1 MEQVVQKSSAQ
12 IDKEVIQEL
21 KVNSDV
27 NAGGFLKQISPE
39 VLLVICFLVI
49 GIILR
54 IWQYVANRSLWLDE
68 AMLALNITHRSF
80 AGLTQ
85 PLDYNQAAPL
95 LFLFVQ
101 KDISVVLGNSEFA
114 LRLFPLMAGLLSLFL
129 MYKTAKKY
137 LQGTAGYIAL
147 ALFCFSSTLIYYSS
161 ENKQY
166 SSDVLFVLI
175 LLLAAHPCFQD
186 SAQPKSFLQ
195 LAAIGIIAMWM
206 SHPAVFVLAAIGIV
220 VIILPAFN
228 KAWAK
233 LLWPMLT
240 CLLWLANLSFL
251 YIISLRQTAANKLVT
266 SYWND
271 SFMPMP
277 PWNNWGWFGNT
288 LKSSFQDP
296 WGLYFVAVSA
306 ILLLVGCISI
316 FLRKWALGIVL
327 ILTIMTTLIASGFQK
342 YPFSGRLI
350 LFLVPTI
357 FFLIAEGIE
366 RIRGTLAN
374 YSRLV
379 ASFTVAALALLLL
392 AQPAVR
398 ALGGL
403 KNPDMREHIRPIVE
417 YVSQNKRSTD
427 ILYLYYGAKPA
438 FLYYAPFYG
447 FKDSDFRVGVY
458 ARSEPEKYLRDI
470 DTLRGNARVWFVFS
484 HNYNWGKIDE
494 KMHYLTHLN
503 KIGKKIDE
511 FSAPSA
517 VVYLYDLKGGNVRL
531 RGVI

>member
-1 MEQVVQKSSAQ
+1 MK
-12 IDKEVIQEL
+12 VIS
-21 KVNSDV
+21 NV
-27 NAGGFLKQISPE
+27 NAGGFIKRISPE
-39 VLLVICFLVI
+39 VLLVICLLVV

-54 IWQYVANRSLWLDE
+54 IWQYAANRSLWLDE
-68 AMLALNITHRSF
+68 AVLALNIIHRSF

-101 KDISVVLGNSEFA
+101 KSIIIVLGNSEFA
-114 LRLFPLMAGLLSLFL
+114 LRLFPLMAGILSLFL

-137 LQGTAGYIAL
+137 LQGTAVYIAL

-166 SSDVLFVLI
+166 TSDVMFALI
-175 LLLAAHPCFQD
+175 LLLAAHPCLQD
-186 SAQPKSFLQ
+186 AAQPKSFLQ

-220 VIILPAFN
+220 VMIMPVFN
-228 KAWAK
+228 KNWKK

-240 CLLWLANLSFL
+240 CLLWLTNLAFL

-266 SYWND
+266 GYWHD
-271 SFMPMP
+271 SFMPLP

-288 LKSSFQDP
+288 LKNSFQDP

-306 ILLLVGCISI
+306 ILLLIGLISV
-316 FLRKWALGIVL
+316 FLRKWTIGLVL
-327 ILTIMTTLIASGFQK
+327 VLTIMTTLVASGLQK

-350 LFLVPTI
+350 LFLVPII

-366 RIRGTLAN
+366 RIRGALAN

-392 AQPAVR
+392 AQPVVR
-398 ALGGL
+398 AIGGL

-427 ILYLYYGAKPA
+427 IVYLYCGAHPA
-438 FLYYAPFYG
+438 FLYYAPYYG
-447 FKDSDFRVGVY
+447 FKDSDYRVGVIS
-458 ARSEPEKYLRDI
+458 RSEPEKYLKDI

-484 HNYNWGKIDE
+484 HNYDWGKVNE
-494 KMHYLTHLN
+494 KLHYLIHLN
-503 KIGKKIDE
+503 KIGKKIAE
-511 FSAPSA
+511 FSAPGA
-517 VVYLYDLKGGNVRL
+517 AVYLYDLKGSSTRL
-531 RGVI
+531 R